1 MEKLKRSKVS
11 LNMDMKEIVEV
22 WYDFLIG
29 DGNDS
34 QGDEILDVSLR
45 RR

>member
-1 MEKLKRSKVS
+1 
-11 LNMDMKEIVEV
+11 MDMKEIVEV

-45 RR
+45 RRWIIALIIYITP